1 MASSAWIAITIMMA
15 LAQTDTGTD
24 VTPPPAPPAAP
35 AAPAAPEPPA
45 PASTTAAPD
54 AKKQKKEI
62 SLEDWNR
69 DDWMLLKPELSMLE
83 IDGYLRMRAGLYRN
97 LDFGNQF
104 IGAALNGTSRYPSVA
119 GTEDTAGD
127 RSANFSGTN
136 ISLALNSTINV
147 SSNIQ
152 VHLDLDILE
161 NFIMG
166 STPKLYGGQPLNIL
180 SPGQSDS
187 KGGVNSINDAILVR
201 SVYGRLTALNDQL
214 EVRFGRMPS
223 HWGLG
228 MFINSGECLDCD
240 YDQTADRISASLR
253 MADHVFVG
261 MFDWVSTGPAFNAF
275 GASTGQAHD
284 AFTWDDVEQYSAQV
298 LRVDHPDDIR
308 DHVNQGEWVI
318 NYGAWAMLRKQAR
331 EVAPEFYAEASNTG
345 DATDFARD
353 NATGTGA
360 DLWER
365 RDATLFMGDAFGRLY
380 FGEWEIGAEG
390 AIVYGDFTDN
400 VLEPSTS
407 QLETTSVMQWGAAL
421 ELTYHLDPPGEG
433 ADLGLRAGAASG
445 DRWVGMG
452 TLDTADSQRGTM
464 LNANAQDSDL
474 NNFQFSPNYH
484 VDLLLFRQILGT
496 VSDAWYVRPEA
507 SYAFTDAISGSLAGI
522 YSQAFFPQSTP
533 RCWPT
538 ETDGTQSADDE
549 TGDKSCNS
557 SKPAQQPLGIEFD
570 AELSYKSQIDANGGG
585 LLASLRAGIL
595 FPLGGF
601 DINDTESGET
611 SLAWTIQSTLAI
623 TF

>member
-15 LAQTDTGTD
+15 LAQTDTGAD
-24 VTPPPAPPAAP
+24 ATPPPAPPAAP

-45 PASTTAAPD
+45 PAATTAEPE

-104 IGAALNGTSRYPSVA
+104 IGAVLGGTSRYPAVSGNDDA
-119 GTEDTAGD
+119 AAD

-152 VHLDLDILE
+152 VHLGLDILE

-166 STPKLYGGQPLNIL
+166 STPNLYGSQPINSLSSGQ
-180 SPGQSDS
+180 DEAT
-187 KGGVNSINDAILVR
+187 GGVNSVQDAIQVR
-201 SVYGRLTALNDQL
+201 TVYGRLTALNDQL

-240 YDQTADRISASLR
+240 YDQTSDRISASLR

-261 MFDWVSTGPAFNAF
+261 MFDWVSSGPAFNAF
-275 GASTGQAHD
+275 GSSTGQPHD
-284 AFTWDDVEQYSAQV
+284 AFTWDDVSQYSAQV

-308 DHVNQGEWVI
+308 DHINQGEWVI

-331 EVAPEFYAEASNTG
+331 DVAPEFYTDAANTG
-345 DATDFARD
+345 DATEFTRE
-353 NATGTGA
+353 NANGSGS

-365 RDATLFMGDAFGRLY
+365 RDATFLMGDAFARLY
-380 FGEWEIGAEG
+380 FGEWEIAAEG
-390 AIVYGDFTDN
+390 AMIYGDFKDTTFND
-400 VLEPSTS
+400 EDST
-407 QLETTSVMQWGAAL
+407 TTSVMQWGTAL

-452 TLDTADSQRGTM
+452 TLDTADGQRGIMQTG
-464 LNANAQDSDL
+464 NVEDSDL

-484 VDLLLFRQILGT
+484 VDLLLFRQVLGT

-507 SYAFTDAISGSLAGI
+507 TYAFTDAISGSLAGI

-570 AELSYKSQIDANGGG
+570 AELTYKSQIDANGGG

-601 DINDTESGET
+601 EINDTESGET

>member
-1 MASSAWIAITIMMA
+1 MASSAWIAITIMMS
-15 LAQTDTGTD
+15 LAQTDTD
-24 VTPPPAPPAAP
+24 ASATPPPAPPEAP

-45 PASTTAAPD
+45 PAATSAEPE

-83 IDGYLRMRAGLYRN
+83 VDGYLRMRAGLYRN
-97 LDFGNQF
+97 LDFGNRF
-104 IGAALNGTSRYPSVA
+104 VGAALRNGTSRYPALA
-119 GTEDTAGD
+119 GNVDESEAAERD
-127 RSANFSGTN
+127 ANFSGTN
-136 ISLALNSTINV
+136 LSLALNSTINV

-152 VHLDLDILE
+152 VHLGLDILE

-166 STPKLYGGQPLNIL
+166 STPKLYGDQPINIL
-180 SPGQSDS
+180 SSGQDEAT
-187 KGGVNSINDAILVR
+187 GGVNSINDAIKVR

-261 MFDWVSTGPAFNAF
+261 MFDWVSSGPAFNAF
-275 GASTGQAHD
+275 GAATGQAHD
-284 AFTWDDVEQYSAQV
+284 AFTWDDVSQYSAQV

-308 DHVNQGEWVI
+308 DHINQGEWVI
-318 NYGAWAMLRKQAR
+318 NYGAWAMLRQQAR
-331 EVAPEFYAEASNTG
+331 DVAPEFYTETTNTG

-353 NATGTGA
+353 NVDAQ
-360 DLWER
+360 LWER
-365 RDATLFMGDAFGRLY
+365 RNATLFMGDAFGHLY
-380 FGEWEIGAEG
+380 FGDWEIAAEG
-390 AIVYGDFTDN
+390 ALVYGDFSDSASGADTVDTTT
-400 VLEPSTS
+400 VL
-407 QLETTSVMQWGAAL
+407 QWGIAL

-433 ADLGLRAGAASG
+433 AGLGLRAGAASG

-452 TLDTADSQRGTM
+452 TMDTADNQRGTVTGD
-464 LNANAQDSDL
+464 QTKDSSL

-496 VSDAWYVRPEA
+496 VSDAWYIRPEA

-538 ETDGTQSADDE
+538 TTDATTNPDQTSGE
-549 TGDKSCNS
+549 KSCNS
-557 SKPAQQPLGIEFD
+557 EKPAQQPLGIEFD
-570 AELSYKSQIDANGGG
+570 AELTYKSQIDANGGG

-601 DINDTESGET
+601 EINDTETGET